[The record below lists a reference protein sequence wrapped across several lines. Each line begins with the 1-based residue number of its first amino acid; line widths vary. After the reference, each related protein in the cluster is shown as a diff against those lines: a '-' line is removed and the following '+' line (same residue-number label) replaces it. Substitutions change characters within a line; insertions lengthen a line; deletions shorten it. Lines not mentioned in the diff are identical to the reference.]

1 MGYEAIVVLLG
12 LTAMLVILFLD
23 KMRPGFTLFS
33 GAIIFMA
40 TGVISPRELTDGFAS
55 KEMITIAILFLVGEG
70 VRQSGALNYAIRR
83 MLPRKRASV
92 GSLLLRVL
100 PFISTISM
108 MLNNTAV
115 VVIFVPEIKRWA
127 ARMGISVTKFLIP
140 LSYATI
146 LGGLCT
152 LVGTST
158 NMVVNGMMID
168 AGYRGF
174 NMFELGKVGGVIAVV
189 GIIYLVLFSK
199 MLLPDTRS
207 EDSDDDANSVD
218 VILAARF
225 PGVGRRVGDFDFERH
240 YGVKVKA
247 IFRRGLVVDQPMEEH
262 ILAEG
267 DTLRLLADDV
277 FTRTWR
283 DSSAFY
289 IISSNRDNEDEANT
303 PKSGKQR
310 WLGLILLVFM
320 IGGVALGE
328 KFMGSS
334 GSGRGFDIFP
344 FAAVVMVVMAVTKLF
359 PAKRYTKYISWDV
372 LIAIASAFAISRAMS
387 NSGINNMIAT
397 WIIGTKDVVGPYG
410 ALALVYLI
418 AMLLTEFI
426 TNSAAVAIAFPVAL
440 AVGEQLGVDPMP
452 FFVAICIAASASFS
466 SPIGYQ
472 TNLIVQGVGGY
483 KFKDYI
489 RIGIWLNIITFVISI
504 TLIPRI
510 WSF

>member
-1 MGYEAIVVLLG
+1 MGIDAIVVLLG
-12 LTAMLVILFLD
+12 LVAMLVVLFLD

-33 GAIIFMA
+33 AAILFMA
-40 TGVISPRELTDGFAS
+40 AGVISPSELLDGFSS
-55 KEMITIAILFLVGEG
+55 KEMVTIAILFLVGEG
-70 VRQSGALNYAIRR
+70 VRQSRALDYSIRR
-83 MLPRKRASV
+83 LLPRRKASI

-100 PFISTISM
+100 PFISVISM

-115 VVIFVPEIKRWA
+115 VVIFVPAIKRWA
-127 ARMGISVTKFLIP
+127 ARIGIPVTKFLIP

-152 LVGTST
+152 LIGTST
-158 NMVVNGMMID
+158 NMVVNGLMLD
-168 AGYRGF
+168 AGFRGF
-174 NMFELGKVGGVIAVV
+174 TMFELGKVGGVIAFV
-189 GIIYLVLFSK
+189 GIIYLVVFSRV
-199 MLLPDTRS
+199 LLPDSRS
-207 EDSDDDANSVD
+207 EVNEDDESSVD

-225 PGVGRRVGDFDFERH
+225 PGVGRTLKSFDFDRH
-240 YGVKVKA
+240 YGVKVKSV
-247 IFRRGLVVDQPMEEH
+247 FRRGLKVMDTDKH
-262 ILAEG
+262 ILMEG
-267 DTLRLLADDV
+267 DTLRLKADDV
-277 FTRTWR
+277 FIRTWR

-289 IISSNRDNEDEANT
+289 IISSNNDNEEDN
-303 PKSGKQR
+303 PKSNGKQR

-320 IGGVALGE
+320 IGSVALGE
-328 KFMGSS
+328 RFMGVS
-334 GSGRGFDIFP
+334 GSGKGFDIFP
-344 FAAVVMVVMAVTKLF
+344 FAAVVMVIMAATRLF

-387 NSGINNMIAT
+387 NSGINDMIAT
-397 WIIGTKDVVGPYG
+397 GIIGSNSSIGPYG
-410 ALALVYLI
+410 ALAMVYLI
-418 AMLLTEFI
+418 TMLLTEFI

-440 AVGEQLGVDPMP
+440 SVAQQLGVDPMP
-452 FFVAICIAASASFS
+452 MFVAICIAASASFS